1 MHLLKRF
8 HRGRRAFFKVI
19 KYINT
24 VKPGS
29 AEGLV
34 AEVYAQ
40 IKRDFGRVVEPFIL
54 HSPLPKLLA
63 AAWMAC
69 RETELVGCV
78 PRELKEAVAAAV
90 SNLNQCPYC
99 VDAHTIM
106 LDAAGERKAAEAIS
120 SQCYGEIPE
129 GKMWLMVEW
138 ASATYNPKSE
148 VILKPPFSRQEAPEV
163 IGTAVFY
170 HYVNR
175 MVTVLLGSTPLPSNQ
190 RWLKGSMKKVAGW
203 MFSDALHRT
212 KTVGDA
218 LHFLPKADLP
228 NDLHWAKKAPHIAWA
243 YARFAATIDQ
253 VGEYALSSEVRAH
266 VQEEISEWNGK
277 TSELGLAWNED
288 AISRFDEATQ
298 DAARLALLTAL
309 APYRVD
315 KSVVSA
321 FRRHFPGDAKLVGAL
336 AWASFTAARKIGAW
350 LQAPST

>member
-1 MHLLKRF
+1 M
-8 HRGRRAFFKVI
+8 I
-19 KYINT
+19 KYIHP
-24 VKPGS
+24 VKPDS

-40 IKRDFGRVVEPFIL
+40 IKRDFGKVVEPFVL

-63 AAWMAC
+63 AAWMVC

-78 PRELKEAVAAAV
+78 PREVKEAVAAAV
-90 SNLNQCPYC
+90 SNLNTCPYC

-106 LDAAGERKAAEAIS
+106 LDAAGEDRTAKAIS
-120 SQCYGEIPE
+120 SSRYGEIPD
-129 GKMWLMVEW
+129 GKMRLMVEW
-138 ASATYNPKSE
+138 ASATCTPKSE
-148 VILKPPFSRQEAPEV
+148 VILKPPFSRQEAPEI

-175 MVTVLLGSTPLPSNQ
+175 MVTVFLGSTPLPSNQ

-203 MFSDALHRT
+203 KFSDALHRS

-228 NDLHWAKKAPHIAWA
+228 VDLHWAKKASNVAWA
-243 YARFAATIDQ
+243 YSCFAAAIDK
-253 VGEYALSSEVRAH
+253 VGEYALPAEVRAH
-266 VQEEISEWNGK
+266 VQEEINEWSGRI
-277 TSELGLAWNED
+277 SELSLAWTED

-315 KSVVSA
+315 ESVVSA
-321 FRRHFPGDAKLVGAL
+321 FRKHFPGDDTLVGAL
-336 AWASFTAARKIGAW
+336 AWASFTAARKIGTW
-350 LQAPST
+350 LQMPPS